1 MNVNAL
7 PHEILHSRL
16 KLPCLAKACK
26 VIRQQMNQ
34 VSESPEDDDEN
45 NDLVTDLEKLEENLW
60 RNGDDD
66 GQLSDGQKERDD
78 KDDFLN
84 DDDIEEITSFQTQAM
99 KMKGSV
105 GGESLEE
112 KGEKFL
118 TERTEKEDTSAAREV
133 SIVVNNNTRDEESRC
148 NSLENKRQRS
158 ETCGNMNKGSLSHSV
173 ADEGNLSR
181 YNVAAVNLPHNSG
194 KINGLPCNSVGD
206 RETAPPLDVTERK
219 DEYEMFISCEGDEEK
234 TIEDK
239 RSPSPQE
246 HLAKNEVKPWT
257 SLKTVHELTEIS
269 ETFSCEN
276 RNSSRDTCTSTCEL
290 DPVSEQP
297 QNHVEGRHDKTR
309 LDVTKH
315 NEVVKEQS
323 DNEELP
329 GDYGDCVMEFELE
342 CNENS
347 PGKSKES
354 FSDKYRKNVDDV
366 KYISDLDAIH
376 ETLSD
381 FQPHRIEDLD
391 VPYESA
397 HKRADCLS
405 LPSGEG
411 LWDTDEALQESTR
424 EVTVLD
430 DDEVEEKAADESI
443 TLLSDNDEE
452 VSYSSRFLNFIV
464 TFESSYLTSGTP
476 IENSTSESKGAEQY
490 ITVVLFITLC
500 TVVQTVK
507 SLHEIL
513 KCNHSNE
520 SC

>member
-1 MNVNAL
+1 
-7 PHEILHSRL
+7 
-16 KLPCLAKACK
+16 
-26 VIRQQMNQ
+26 MNQ

-84 DDDIEEITSFQTQAM
+84 DDDIEEIMSFQTQAM
-99 KMKGSV
+99 KMKGTV

-118 TERTEKEDTSAAREV
+118 TERTEKEDTSAACEV

-219 DEYEMFISCEGDEEK
+219 VQYEMFISCEGDKEK
-234 TIEDK
+234 MIEDK
-239 RSPSPQE
+239 RSPSSQE

-257 SLKTVHELTEIS
+257 SSKTVHELTEIS
-269 ETFSCEN
+269 EAFSCED
-276 RNSSRDTCTSTCEL
+276 RNSSRDTCISSCEPG
-290 DPVSEQP
+290 PVSEQP
-297 QNHVEGRHDKTR
+297 QNHVEGRQDKTK
-309 LDVTKH
+309 LDVTEH
-315 NEVVKEQS
+315 NEVVKELS

-347 PGKSKES
+347 RGMSKES
-354 FSDKYRKNVDDV
+354 FSDKYRKNVDDFKDV
-366 KYISDLDAIH
+366 SDLDAIH

-405 LPSGEG
+405 PPSGKG
-411 LWDTDEALQESTR
+411 LWDIDEALQGSTR

-430 DDEVEEKAADESI
+430 GDEVEEKAADESI

-452 VSYSSRFLNFIV
+452 VSYSSCLLNFIV
-464 TFESSYLTSGTP
+464 TFKLSFLTLR
-476 IENSTSESKGAEQY
+476 NSNREQY
-490 ITVVLFITLC
+490 F
-500 TVVQTVK
+500 
-507 SLHEIL
+507 
-513 KCNHSNE
+513 
-520 SC
+520 

>member
-112 KGEKFL
+112 KGQKFL
-118 TERTEKEDTSAAREV
+118 TERTEKEDTSAACEV

-158 ETCGNMNKGSLSHSV
+158 ETCGNMNKGSPSHSV

>member
-1 MNVNAL
+1 MINLGDSAIERLNVNAL
-7 PHEILHSRL
+7 AHEILHSRL

-26 VIRQQMNQ
+26 VMRQQMNQ
-34 VSESPEDDDEN
+34 VSESQEDDNKN

-78 KDDFLN
+78 IDDFLN
-84 DDDIEEITSFQTQAM
+84 DDDIEEIVFFQTQAL

-112 KGEKFL
+112 KDENFL
-118 TERTEKEDTSAAREV
+118 TEQTENEDTSAAGEV
-133 SIVVNNNTRDEESRC
+133 STVVNNNTRDEESRC

-158 ETCGNMNKGSLSHSV
+158 ETCGNMNKGILSHSV
-173 ADEGNLSR
+173 AEGGNLSR

-206 RETAPPLDVTERK
+206 RETAPPLDVTESK
-219 DEYEMFISCEGDEEK
+219 DECEMFISCEGDEEK
-234 TIEDK
+234 MIEDK
-239 RSPSPQE
+239 RSPSSQE
-246 HLAKNEVKPWT
+246 HLAQNEVKPWT

-276 RNSSRDTCTSTCEL
+276 RNSSPDTCTSTCEL
-290 DPVSEQP
+290 DPVLQQP
-297 QNHVEGRHDKTR
+297 QNHVEGRHDKTK
-309 LDVTKH
+309 LDVTEH
-315 NEVVKEQS
+315 NEVAKEQS

-366 KYISDLDAIH
+366 KDISDLDAIH

-381 FQPHRIEDLD
+381 FQPHRHEDLD

-405 LPSGEG
+405 PPSGED
-411 LWDTDEALQESTR
+411 LWDIDEALQGSTR

-430 DDEVEEKAADESI
+430 DDEVEEKVADESI

-452 VSYSSRFLNFIV
+452 VSYSSHLLNFIV
-464 TFESSYLTSGTP
+464 TIKLSFLTLR
-476 IENSTSESKGAEQY
+476 NSNGEQY
-490 ITVVLFITLC
+490 Y
-500 TVVQTVK
+500 
-507 SLHEIL
+507 
-513 KCNHSNE
+513 
-520 SC
+520 